1 MSKRKCSAKG
11 CEYPVFGK
19 GFCKSHYPKTPI
31 KKITERGLVKKQ
43 EKKERTEKLI
53 QFYLDLWDKKA
64 DKNGNVTCFE
74 SDTLL
79 SHTIYK
85 NNICCYSHQIS
96 KKTRPDLAF
105 NEENVLIVHPNI
117 HTQWEADPRS
127 CKKMYEY
134 TQKLKVK
141 YE

>member
-1 MSKRKCSAKG
+1 MRKCEIED

-19 GFCKSHYPKTPI
+19 NRCKKHYPKSNI
-31 KKITERGLVKKQ
+31 NKVTERGLVKKA

-53 QFYLDLWDKKA
+53 QFYLDLWDERA
-64 DKNGNVTCFE
+64 DKNGNVHCFE

-96 KKTRPDLAF
+96 KKLRPDLAV
-105 NEENVLIVHPNI
+105 NKENVLIIHPDI
-117 HTQWEADPRS
+117 HTKWEADPKS
-127 CKKMYEY
+127 CKRMYRY
-134 TQKLKVK
+134 TEKLKEK
-141 YE
+141 YNA